1 MAVKASANIT
11 LFDMVDIDGVT
22 NYYLLQS
29 STANPPAKPTTDNP
43 GGNWSTTEPTY
54 TEGSTNTLYTVM
66 KTKFSDGTFEYTP
79 VSKSSSY
86 EAAKSAYNKA
96 SNAQTT
102 ANTANDKID
111 NLQIGGRNYIS
122 NLVNNWANANWSI
135 PDVGGTSVLND
146 YNGRIS
152 LKKSVS
158 VEPGANYWVKL
169 YSSKSVYVL
178 FRLLDEDKKFI
189 TSNIGMTNQKWTCP
203 TNCYYVNVTIYENST
218 IADIENGTTK
228 IKFEKGTKATDWTQ
242 APEDIDE
249 TIINLD
255 SKHDYVV
262 GTQTAATRFW
272 TGVSNLTSLKDG
284 QEIMFWLPYATAY
297 TNAGDRTVGVNMR
310 VNSST
315 TKTAG
320 TTIISFETGT
330 STNVVWL
337 NLTLKGGNSTGWIP
351 CYYGGTQRL
360 TSHYG
365 AGNAIRLVYRVNAKV
380 GGEAA
385 TAQYTGWFADA
396 NYVDGNTYDRIR
408 YNQNFKAK
416 VAINKYNFIG
426 AWEDGLYLP
435 IVAGAEIDITKPI
448 LYFNSSSNIAAN
460 ATNSNGYL
468 SYPAVSLRNTISGWT
483 GTLYASVY
491 LKGELNGNLFT
502 LDETDP
508 YTCTVPTSD
517 DGNTYVLLGQCIGN
531 NYSVTLI
538 PEHPLYRF
546 FDGEFKALSQIAADY
561 RAELNE
567 SISNAQA
574 NAIAAAAQNT
584 SNQMNNYNETIKAT
598 YSTKTDVTT
607 DINKTYA
614 LIQQNFVTNATYNNM
629 DDRVNSAE
637 ATLAVLRSAITQFA
651 GYYLTDEI
659 PDDWATNYTD
669 YYIKN
674 SNNAYIHVTGSTA
687 PTWAANTYYKAGAYM
702 EISSG
707 NSNLKLRLENDI
719 IRLMSGTTT
728 LTKWRTDL
736 FQVYQTITRVL
747 NIGPPNAGHFSFIF
761 NDDGSLSI
769 RKVT

>member
-1 MAVKASANIT
+1 MAIKASANIT
-11 LFDMVDIDGVT
+11 LFDMVDIDSVT

-96 SNAQTT
+96 VAAQTV
-102 ANTANDKID
+102 ANGAKKEQYHTCSSGSGTNGYFQFANIEIKNSYANQPIT
-111 NLQIGGRNYIS
+111 LTFRQRGR
-122 NLVNNWANANWSI
+122 AA
-135 PDVGGTSVLND
+135 TSVELRFKNLNGLD
-146 YNGRIS
+146 PDLDIF
-152 LKKSVS
+152 KKSGQGEVYIIKTDTS
-158 VEPGANYWVKL
+158 KWSL
-169 YSSKSVYVL
+169 YAKKSESYDSMSITDFNAGSYASK
-178 FRLLDEDKKFI
+178 F
-189 TSNIGMTNQKWTCP
+189 KWDWIDTF
-203 TNCYYVNVTIYENST
+203 
-218 IADIENGTTK
+218 A
-228 IKFEKGTKATDWTQ
+228 ATLPSGYRQ
-242 APEDIDE
+242 AVDPSD
-249 TIINLD
+249 L
-255 SKHDYVV
+255 VV
-262 GTQTAATRFW
+262 GTQTAKTGAW
-272 TGVSNLTSLKDG
+272 TGVANFDVLVNG
-284 QEIMFWLPYATAY
+284 QEIYYWLPYAGDG
-297 TNAGDRTVGVNMR
+297 NAT
-310 VNSST
+310 
-315 TKTAG
+315 
-320 TTIISFETGT
+320 
-330 STNVVWL
+330 L
-337 NLTLKGGNSTGWIP
+337 NLTLPDGTTTGAIN
-351 CYYGGTQRL
+351 CYYSGASRL
-360 TSHYG
+360 TTHYA
-365 AGNAIRLVYRVNAKV
+365 AGNVIHLTYRVNANV
-380 GGEAA
+380 NG
-385 TAQYTGWFADA
+385 TNYTGWWADA
-396 NYVDGNTYDRIR
+396 NYDSNTYDRIK
-408 YNQNFKAK
+408 YNQSFKAK

-448 LYFNSSSNIAAN
+448 LYFNNSSNIAAD

-502 LDETDP
+502 LDETNP

-531 NYSVTLI
+531 NYSVALI

-567 SISNAQA
+567 SISNAQS

-584 SNQMNNYNETIKAT
+584 SNQLNDYNETIAAT
-598 YSTKTDVTT
+598 YSTKTDVVT
-607 DINKTYA
+607 DINKSYA
-614 LIQQNFVTNATYNNM
+614 LVQQNFVTKATYDGM
-629 DDRVNSAE
+629 DDRVDSAE
-637 ATLAVLRSAITQFA
+637 ATLAELRSAITQFA

-669 YYIKN
+669 YYTKN
-674 SNNAYIHVTGSTA
+674 SNNVYIHVTGSTA

>member
-111 NLQIGGRNYIS
+111 NLQK
-122 NLVNNWANANWSI
+122 
-135 PDVGGTSVLND
+135 DVD
-146 YNGRIS
+146 
-152 LKKSVS
+152 
-158 VEPGANYWVKL
+158 
-169 YSSKSVYVL
+169 
-178 FRLLDEDKKFI
+178 FKF
-189 TSNIGMTNQKWTCP
+189 S
-203 TNCYYVNVTIYENST
+203 
-218 IADIENGTTK
+218 DL
-228 IKFEKGTKATDWTQ
+228 
-242 APEDIDE
+242 
-249 TIINLD
+249 II
-255 SKHDYVV
+255 
-262 GTQTAATRFW
+262 GTQTAKTGSW
-272 TGVSNLTSLKDG
+272 TGVANFSELKNG
-284 QEIMFWLPYATAY
+284 QQITYWLPYDGSGNAT
-297 TNAGDRTVGVNMR
+297 
-310 VNSST
+310 
-315 TKTAG
+315 
-320 TTIISFETGT
+320 
-330 STNVVWL
+330 L
-337 NLTLKGGNSTGWIP
+337 NLTLSDGTTTGAIP
-351 CYYGGTQRL
+351 CYYGRNSRL
-360 TSHYG
+360 TTHYS
-365 AGNAIRLVYRVNAKV
+365 AGNIIRMVYMVDIPVEPSSNTSGPYWLTTSQPSDWATNYNKYYYTKSGSTYTKV
-380 GGEAA
+380 SGTSAPTWAA
-385 TAQYTGWFADA
+385 NTYYSIKITGWWADA

-502 LDETDP
+502 LDETNP

-531 NYSVTLI
+531 DYSVTLI

-584 SNQMNNYNETIKAT
+584 SNQMNDYNETIKAT

-607 DINKTYA
+607 DINKTYG
-614 LIQQNFVTNATYNNM
+614 LIQQNFVTKAIYNNM

-669 YYIKN
+669 YYTKN
-674 SNNAYIHVTGSTA
+674 SNNVYIHVTGSTA